1 VIDGQAD
8 VVGSDERAARAGI
21 VNAETRPKT
30 AISLRAQRAGPEV
43 KMSLEVGDSMRQA
56 DLYLALA
63 NDHAQSQVMR
73 GENSGRTLRH
83 VAVVSSLV
91 RVGTLH
97 ARGAFAKEL
106 TLPLKNENSQ
116 SWRVVAFL
124 QDSGSRQILGV
135 AEARF

>member
-1 VIDGQAD
+1 MKV
-8 VVGSDERAARAGI
+8 
-21 VNAETRPKT
+21 
-30 AISLRAQRAGPEV
+30 
-43 KMSLEVGDSMRQA
+43 SLEVGDSTRQV

-63 NDHAQSQVMR
+63 NDSTQSQVTR

-83 VAVVSSLV
+83 VAVVRSLV
-91 RVGTLH
+91 RVGTLP

-106 TLPLKNENSQ
+106 TLPLKNGNSE

-124 QDSGSRQILGV
+124 QDSGSRQISGV